1 MPGEAS
7 KEGRHNQGQE
17 KGGGE
22 TAHLRQ
28 GGRGDAKRWLP
39 LHPRVPGM
47 GVGEA
52 SSGLQTHERTKQ
64 RSAPQQAVHT
74 CAW

>member
-7 KEGRHNQGQE
+7 KEGRHSQGQE
-17 KGGGE
+17 EGGSE

-28 GGRGDAKRWLP
+28 SGRGDAKRWLP
-39 LHPRVPGM
+39 MRPRVPGM

-52 SSGLQTHERTKQ
+52 SSELQKQESTKQ
-64 RSAPQQAVHT
+64 LSAPQQAVQT
-74 CAW
+74 CA